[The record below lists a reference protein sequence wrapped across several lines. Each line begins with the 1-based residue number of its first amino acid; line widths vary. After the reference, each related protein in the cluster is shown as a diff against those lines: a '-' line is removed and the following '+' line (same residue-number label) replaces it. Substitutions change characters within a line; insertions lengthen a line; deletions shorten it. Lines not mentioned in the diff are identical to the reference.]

1 MDKLQVK
8 VAGKQVGNLIY
19 TNDEY
24 IYDYSSDIDSD
35 FISLTMPVRPKDY
48 VHKRLHPIFEMNLP
62 EGYLLSIIK
71 KHFAKIVSM
80 NDYGLLKVMSP
91 SIVGRVSYSSTSGP
105 ESKLYL
111 DDILHSD
118 NKDLFDELVVRFAL
132 KSPLSGVQPKVLANI
147 TDKATLKVNKYI
159 IKSWGQ
165 DYKELAINEYYC
177 MLAVKN
183 AGIPVPEFF
192 ISDDEKLFIMKR
204 FDIVNDNNYLG
215 FEDMCVLMA
224 KQRDD
229 KYDGTCE
236 QVVNTIKLFVSHANN
251 HSALVNFFKMTVMNY
266 LLQNGDAHLKNFGL
280 LYKGISDI
288 NLAPAYDVVCTTAYI
303 ERDIPALHLLGS
315 KKWWS
320 KKFLLQFGV
329 KYCDLSNAEVNK
341 HFECC
346 VSSIKSILNIMKH
359 RVANETNQDKLEVL
373 NKMISTFESTING

>member
-165 DYKELAINEYYC
+165 DYKELAINEQ
-177 MLAVKN
+177 
-183 AGIPVPEFF
+183 
-192 ISDDEKLFIMKR
+192 S
-204 FDIVNDNNYLG
+204 
-215 FEDMCVLMA
+215 
-224 KQRDD
+224 
-229 KYDGTCE
+229 
-236 QVVNTIKLFVSHANN
+236 
-251 HSALVNFFKMTVMNY
+251 
-266 LLQNGDAHLKNFGL
+266 
-280 LYKGISDI
+280 
-288 NLAPAYDVVCTTAYI
+288 
-303 ERDIPALHLLGS
+303 
-315 KKWWS
+315 
-320 KKFLLQFGV
+320 
-329 KYCDLSNAEVNK
+329 
-341 HFECC
+341 
-346 VSSIKSILNIMKH
+346 
-359 RVANETNQDKLEVL
+359 
-373 NKMISTFESTING
+373 